1 MPHVSSL
8 GGSSL
13 GGEAIAMPVAPSFQD
28 LLDVG
33 KAEAQSRRPGLGYNE
48 GDITVAQNHGAA
60 AMVDALIRLGA
71 QLFKATFIDGAT
83 GDDLTA
89 LVDDHLNIQRAA
101 ASQAQATVAFTR
113 TSGGAGG
120 TIDAGTTV
128 ATEHDSDGA
137 TVEFITDSDIIVPA
151 AGNGPF
157 NIGVTAVL
165 SGRDGNVAASTITR
179 IVDTLFD
186 DTFSVTNAAVAAG
199 GNEEESDEDLR
210 ERARS
215 FYTTLRRGTLAALEY
230 GAKQV
235 TSVVTAS
242 ALEDLDTGEVSV
254 RVGDSDGNSSAQM
267 IADVEEEL
275 ENWRCAGTD
284 VTVLGG
290 TQVLVDMAIT
300 LDDVTAGFDID
311 EAEAVIVDAV
321 EVRISRLKPGE
332 TLFLDSIIAQII
344 AVYPDNINDVGFTS
358 ITLTPGGAQSIQ
370 DIVPSA
376 AQVLRPGTITVS

>member
-1 MPHVSSL
+1 
-8 GGSSL
+8 
-13 GGEAIAMPVAPSFQD
+13 MPVAPSFQD

-33 KAEAQSRRPGLGYNE
+33 QAEAQARRPDLTYYE

-60 AMVDALIRLGA
+60 AMVDALIRLAA
-71 QLFKATFIDGAT
+71 QLYKATFIDGAS

-89 LVDDHLNIQRAA
+89 LVDDHLNIQRVAG
-101 ASQAQATVAFTR
+101 SQAQATVAFTR

-120 TIDAGTTV
+120 TIPAGATI
-128 ATEHDSDGA
+128 ATEFDSDGE
-137 TVEFITDSDIIVPA
+137 TVEFTTDSAIIVPA

-165 SGRDGNVAASTITR
+165 AGPDGNVAASTITR

-199 GNEEESDEDLR
+199 GNNEESDPVLR

-215 FYTTLRRGTLAALEY
+215 FFATLRRGTLAALEY
-230 GAKQV
+230 GAKEV
-235 TSVVTAS
+235 PSVVVATAT
-242 ALEDLDTGEVSV
+242 EDTETGEVTV
-254 RVGDSDGNSSAQM
+254 RVADGDGNSSAQM

-275 ENWRCAGTD
+275 EFWRCAGID

-300 LDDVTAGFDID
+300 LDDVTSGFDIS

-321 EVRISRLKPGE
+321 ETRIARLDPGE
-332 TLFLDSIIAQII
+332 TLFLDSIIAQVI
-344 AVYPDNINDVGFTS
+344 AVYPDNINDVGFST
-358 ITLTPGGAQSIQ
+358 ITLTPGGAQPIQ
-370 DIVPSA
+370 DVVPSG
-376 AQVLRPGTITVS
+376 AQVLRAGTITVS